1 MDMWQGVKSAEG
13 REVVAVGQIL
23 LWNHFS
29 FHNSQLKKK
38 QKTACT
44 KRPSGNRSNR
54 PSDSWVVKAILPFQ
68 ELVLSFLKL
77 SVVHIPK
84 QTFCSVRGELMKR
97 MSSWR
102 EFDFNPVAASP
113 DCAYPWAHIKAL
125 SHLVGSL
132 SLFLLDIT
140 LRSLLCAAP
149 LNVICFVPAMGIIP
163 SNLGMFPFPVCE
175 VIHITTVMH
184 YELCKPSICVL
195 WLDPLTQARTVNGQ
209 DFCFSSFTPMWDLLS
224 VHHRPK
230 GPQSIYLFTT
240 LGLHATCYFSLPVL
254 FVFACSSLW
263 ALAL

>member
-1 MDMWQGVKSAEG
+1 MKS
-13 REVVAVGQIL
+13 
-23 LWNHFS
+23 
-29 FHNSQLKKK
+29 
-38 QKTACT
+38 
-44 KRPSGNRSNR
+44 
-54 PSDSWVVKAILPFQ
+54 ILPVQ

-77 SVVHIPK
+77 SVEHGPK
-84 QTFCSVRGELMKR
+84 QTFCPIRGEFMKR
-97 MSSWR
+97 MSSRR

-140 LRSLLCAAP
+140 FRSLLCAAP

-163 SNLGMFPFPVCE
+163 SNLGTFLFPVCE
-175 VIHITTVMH
+175 VIHIATVMH

-195 WLDPLTQARTVNGQ
+195 WLDPLTQAWTVNGQ
-209 DFCFSSFTPMWDLLS
+209 DFCFSSFTSMWGLLS
-224 VHHRPK
+224 VHHRSQ

-240 LGLHATCYFSLPVL
+240 LSFHATCYYSLPVL

-263 ALAL
+263 ALSL